1 MYGVQ
6 VFQPLAFLIS
16 LLSLKINVYSA
27 LQTFRWRSDVNE
39 LSTATK
45 CGVSE
50 GRYLYIT
57 LTIANIACKQ
67 MNSQVAYQ
75 LCPDDFYLLDALASR
90 SQKRSSEEKINN
102 IKITSVRYVIISTLP
117 VNVWQT
123 FLFSLTHFRPLLP
136 FYNHWNIRKSH
147 VFSGLRTSQ
156 LNRALLSL
164 IRDGR
169 KQHPTKNG
177 SLRC

>member
-57 LTIANIACKQ
+57 LTIASIACKQ

-102 IKITSVRYVIISTLP
+102 VKITSVRYVIISTLP

-123 FLFSLTHFRPLLP
+123 FLFSLTHLRPLLP

-164 IRDGR
+164 IKDGR